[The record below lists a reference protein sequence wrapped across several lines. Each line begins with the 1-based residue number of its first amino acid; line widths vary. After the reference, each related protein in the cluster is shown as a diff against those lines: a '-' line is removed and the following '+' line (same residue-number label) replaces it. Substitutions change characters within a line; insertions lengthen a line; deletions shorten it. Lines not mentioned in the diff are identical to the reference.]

1 MENNPQDLNKRFK
14 LCAKCNLRIDGQF
27 VRAVKAHYH
36 LECFRCLDCN
46 QIVADKFFPVT
57 TDGVTS
63 IYCEIDYFKRLELIC
78 ARCNQALRGP
88 YIRVNTQKYHMEH
101 FSCSVC
107 GVVFKQ
113 HDSYYEKDGQVYC
126 GQHYSILYASKC
138 GGCHTAVLKNFVET
152 TKGTKTDGLIHIG
165 TGTGN
170 GEATQW
176 HPCCYMIYKLW
187 NIRLST
193 ENFRQIED
201 TVPKDPDVEVE
212 KQRVMVEKVEKI
224 LQILSTFEESAAES
238 ISEMLI
244 HFTNDGYMNGAIHA
258 HRLISHID
266 VLFSSLQDIDD
277 KLNSFSDPQHLSSSK
292 EPKQLVKKIVS
303 LFSLLSSKQESTEK
317 PSATKDMIQ
326 LVTSLAHV
334 LKIVIRK
341 ALAASLRLEQIHG
354 QANAVT
360 YFLEQL
366 QSIRS
371 EGAETL
377 STHLSFSAR
386 NDSCTLCKSVIE
398 EECFQFG
405 DYKWHRSCLKC
416 SNCQVALL
424 DLDMTF
430 VDPNTLSLYCPSHR
444 TPLSVTGIK
453 KLGELKQYLTFL
465 CSALNR
471 LFVILQIDESQ
482 LLAPIQDPNPR
493 ESVAPIPDPFQ
504 KGDAEELFFDNEET
518 EHVPPVLKNLRH
530 EQTVW
535 KVEQD
540 GHDGKSMYL
549 SDATALNLFAIRQN
563 AAASLSKY
571 LGSYFTVDKLL
582 RIVDGKKSSIWSKM
596 FKKSEKKKIHR
607 TFGTPLDILVEQY
620 GTDSV
625 FGFGPGTLR
634 IPYLM
639 QECISQ
645 LKRQDLT
652 IEGIFRKNGN
662 IRRLKDLCEQIDM
675 DPLHIDLRQE
685 NAIQIAALMKKFLRD
700 LPEPLLTTQ
709 LYDVFLCIP
718 KVDVQDRETVL
729 HLILCLLPKPNID
742 LLCVLVRFFAEVAS
756 YSGDP
761 ADPSGGNK
769 MHLENLATV
778 IAPNILYNKNSTADQ
793 SGAVIEIVKM
803 ILKLQSK
810 LFKIP
815 ELSDG
820 IESTDLG
827 AKRDGKHE

>member
-1 MENNPQDLNKRFK
+1 
-14 LCAKCNLRIDGQF
+14 
-27 VRAVKAHYH
+27 
-36 LECFRCLDCN
+36 
-46 QIVADKFFPVT
+46 
-57 TDGVTS
+57 
-63 IYCEIDYFKRLELIC
+63 
-78 ARCNQALRGP
+78 
-88 YIRVNTQKYHMEH
+88 MEH

-152 TKGTKTDGLIHIG
+152 TK
-165 TGTGN
+165 
-170 GEATQW
+170 
-176 HPCCYMIYKLW
+176 
-187 NIRLST
+187 
-193 ENFRQIED
+193 
-201 TVPKDPDVEVE
+201 VEVE

-341 ALAASLRLEQIHG
+341 ALAASLRL
-354 QANAVT
+354 VT
-360 YFLEQL
+360 
-366 QSIRS
+366 
-371 EGAETL
+371 A
-377 STHLSFSAR
+377 
-386 NDSCTLCKSVIE
+386 
-398 EECFQFG
+398 
-405 DYKWHRSCLKC
+405 
-416 SNCQVALL
+416 
-424 DLDMTF
+424 
-430 VDPNTLSLYCPSHR
+430 LSLTVGTNTWASECRYIFPGT
-444 TPLSVTGIK
+444 TPIYSK
-453 KLGELKQYLTFL
+453 R
-465 CSALNR
+465 SALNR

-596 FKKSEKKKIHR
+596 FKKSEKKKINR

-645 LKRQDLT
+645 LKRQ
-652 IEGIFRKNGN
+652 
-662 IRRLKDLCEQIDM
+662 DLCEQIDM